1 MPGVFKALGLEFQ
14 YPDNWLAEHEA
25 GDVDAEEGQ
34 GVQVIVSSPQT
45 AFWQLSRFRAGA
57 ELESLFDEAL
67 GALRAEYKNIEVE
80 PCSNETV
87 EGRQIT
93 GFDVSFFCLD
103 LTTTCWLR
111 GLKTPQATYLLLC
124 QAEDREFSETGP
136 VFRAMLASVLR
147 NFS

>member
-80 PCSNETV
+80 PCSNADRPIRLQSTDHHRLALCRDPGIRRHV
-87 EGRQIT
+87 DRP
-93 GFDVSFFCLD
+93 SF
-103 LTTTCWLR
+103 
-111 GLKTPQATYLLLC
+111 A
-124 QAEDREFSETGP
+124 
-136 VFRAMLASVLR
+136 
-147 NFS
+147 